1 MINAINSNMFI
12 TPPTMSSN
20 SIGSALQVAVDN
32 TSIVSMA
39 ISEGGFTE
47 QGLAFLA
54 LLALF
59 DTEDNPLNL
68 AQRMILL
75 SLLLS
80 MSEQEQSINVSNIN
94 MSSLEGSIPTV
105 GYNAL
110 GGTIIPT
117 APTGVLFSGSI

>member
-1 MINAINSNMFI
+1 MINAISSNMFI

-20 SIGSALQVAVDN
+20 SVGSALQVAVDN
-32 TSIVSMA
+32 TAVLSMA

-80 MSEQEQSINVSNIN
+80 MSEQEQNINISNIN
-94 MSSLEGSIPTV
+94 LSSLEGSIPTV
-105 GYNAL
+105 SYNAL
-110 GGTIIPT
+110 GGTIAPT
-117 APTGVLFSGSI
+117 APIGVLFSESI